1 MGRAGAAAAAA
12 HAASPSPASSWDA
25 PKDAPAPVP
34 TPEPVPLK
42 AQPAAAA
49 PAPAARA
56 PGRTEALGLAILF
69 AFASQYVKGR
79 KKNADLAA
87 AYARALAPVLARHFA
102 LVGPSTAP
110 AGAPRPPLLVRDSA
124 NEYHLWASG
133 RRGVSVGCLCAFRLI
148 PRQDALSLVW
158 ALFSAEPDA
167 VDVSIPLP
175 EGLPPV
181 ALAAGRQSAVD
192 AARDADPALDALA
205 KPLPTPRGKWPAP
218 LVAAGDSE
226 AAFGDIVA
234 RGPIGR
240 ALVTAGPRLRCLRL
254 VSDGALKAQRKLMVT
269 IDLPSVPDPAGLEA
283 AACLVDAAV
292 ATVDAL
298 AAHAMTPAARE
309 AAAAARAQAATR
321 KAGGAGGG
329 AAGESSAE
337 RLRREKREGEKAKL
351 ARMTLSER
359 EKYVAKKQKVEQKR
373 GMKRMTVRG

>member
-12 HAASPSPASSWDA
+12 PAASPSPASSWDA

-148 PRQDALSLVW
+148 PRQD
-158 ALFSAEPDA
+158 
-167 VDVSIPLP
+167 VSIPLP

-234 RGPIGR
+234 RGPIGH